1 MDNFLWYL
9 LRCILQD
16 TYYLLSQEIGVE
28 AISVSDLINIIPKEN
43 SKKNISTKYYL
54 SSTKNRN
61 FLFADFLYNNRYTFI
76 IEIELDKSWQGISTW
91 FFISEN
97 TEDFELTE
105 DIIQDIISYYIG
117 ECKSYHDLME
127 YVCIEY
133 NLVMYKK
140 AHVKKPEDESLLYH
154 WVDDVLYNLNCS
166 KLIIISPSDAILDRI
181 SLYLIN
187 KKFSYSEKI
196 NRSHMFVFEN
206 ITN

>member
-1 MDNFLWYL
+1 MSTEFTNDIVNPTFQNAQATGSDKLVQ
-9 LRCILQD
+9 CIYSFYGEGENNSINIFNINDFYMLFN
-16 TYYLLSQEIGVE
+16 LLSQEIGVE
-28 AISVSDLINIIPKEN
+28 AISISDLISIIPKEN

-54 SSTKNRN
+54 SSTKNRH
-61 FLFADFLYNNRYTFI
+61 FLYADFLYNDRYTFI

-117 ECKSYHDLME
+117 ECKSYDDLME

-140 AHVKKPEDESLLYH
+140 AHVKKIEDESLLYN
-154 WVDDVLYNLNCS
+154 WIEDVLYNLN
-166 KLIIISPSDAILDRI
+166 
-181 SLYLIN
+181 LYI
-187 KKFSYSEKI
+187 
-196 NRSHMFVFEN
+196 
-206 ITN
+206 